1 MKASE
6 ISRGA
11 YQALIQ
17 ELGYGGT
24 AGFLLRS
31 ESGFGDYTKDRHQ
44 GLEQLKMDNFRS
56 YIQQKR
62 KQK

>member
-31 ESGFGDYTKDRHQ
+31 ESGLGDYTKDRHQ
-44 GLEQLKMDNFRS
+44 WL
-56 YIQQKR
+56 
-62 KQK
+62 